1 MGAYAA
7 AKGLDMLVFV
17 GGDLAGEMAEAART
31 MGASED
37 RLQLFPVD
45 AAVETLAPVF
55 SRGDLVLVK
64 ASRSCGLDAFARGVL
79 R

>member
-1 MGAYAA
+1 
-7 AKGLDMLVFV
+7 
-17 GGDLAGEMAEAART
+17 

-37 RLQLFPVD
+37 RLQLFPTVD

-55 SRGDLVLVK
+55 SQGDLVLVK

>member
-1 MGAYAA
+1 
-7 AKGLDMLVFV
+7 MLVFV

-37 RLQLFPVD
+37 RLQLFPTVD